1 MRKFNE
7 LVNKKETDINRELF
21 QKHFKFQRPSDMLKF
36 VYTTNDKK
44 KNDDLGN
51 LIKSGLSDLKNEIEN
66 MNEEEKEIEKPN
78 EIVDIVE
85 EILEFSKQNQTGV
98 GLKIL
103 IPDQML
109 SRLPITLTQLKAG
122 DSSEKLK
129 NEISNSCILCTDQK
143 N

>member
-1 MRKFNE
+1 M
-7 LVNKKETDINRELF
+7 
-21 QKHFKFQRPSDMLKF
+21 S
-36 VYTTNDKK
+36 
-44 KNDDLGN
+44 
-51 LIKSGLSDLKNEIEN
+51 
-66 MNEEEKEIEKPN
+66 EEEKEIEKPN

-85 EILEFSKQNQTGV
+85 KILEFSKQNQTGV

>member
-7 LVNKKETDINRELF
+7 FVNKKETDISRELF

-85 EILEFSKQNQTGV
+85 KILEFSKQNQTGV

>member
-51 LIKSGLSDLKNEIEN
+51 LIKSGISDLKNEIEN

-85 EILEFSKQNQTGV
+85 KILEFSKQNQTGV

>member
-51 LIKSGLSDLKNEIEN
+51 LIKSGLSDLKNEIEH
-66 MNEEEKEIEKPN
+66 MNEEETEIEKPN

-85 EILEFSKQNQTGV
+85 KILEFSKQNQTGV